1 MECEKEKECKCHNKI
16 KEGIVVILCGV
27 EEIDNIVLEGKL
39 NKDFINCKEKC
50 RIEIEN
56 SIVVVVCS
64 NIEFGDIKKSL
75 ETDTK
80 VKNPICF
87 GYTRKE

>member
-1 MECEKEKECKCHNKI
+1 MECEKECKCHNKI
-16 KEGIVVILCGV
+16 KESIVVILCGV
-27 EEIDNIVLEGKL
+27 EKIDNIVLEGKL
-39 NKDFINCKEKC
+39 NKDFINCKEEY

-56 SIVVVVCS
+56 SIVVVVCG
-64 NIEFGDIKKSL
+64 NIEFDDIKKSL

-80 VKNPICF
+80 VKSPIYF